1 MLLSHFCI
9 IICSLY
15 IARLGWWMWPTASF
29 CVHQISITGK
39 KVRSN
44 FIRYFMQCS
53 ESVTSTINEQRH
65 LAGRRIE
72 YDTDTSSPILW
83 WPIKFYGDSILLPIL
98 NGSQS
103 IEEKRQT
110 ETYRPSAEYNQR
122 IALLRIFMMCWLV
135 QIKYPNIN
143 RKYATVASALDSLVF
158 PHRYDLTEL
167 FMPCR
172 LNDCQKSTQRHTLFI
187 CADIESL
194 LIMLIYCSQK
204 KKINVKGAS

>member
-1 MLLSHFCI
+1 
-9 IICSLY
+9 
-15 IARLGWWMWPTASF
+15 MWPTASF

-158 PHRYDLTEL
+158 PIVMISLNYLCHVDWMIVRRAPKGILCL
-167 FMPCR
+167 FVPILKVC
-172 LNDCQKSTQRHTLFI
+172 
-187 CADIESL
+187 
-194 LIMLIYCSQK
+194 
-204 KKINVKGAS
+204 